1 MQFDVSKLDILIQK
15 QNYNKSVVGEDGITH
30 TIDTSKQYTLY
41 SLSIHKNYFDMDN
54 SDDVIQ
60 QIIKDLNQ
68 LSASLETLL
77 NKEKEDIQER

>member
-1 MQFDVSKLDILIQK
+1 MQIDDSKLDILIQK

-41 SLSIHKNYFDMDN
+41 SLSIHKDN